1 MAFIAGFATCRVR
14 YVQVRYML
22 RILTCRILYLL
33 HSTTVSY
40 AHIMSIIYQ
49 FLHMIYGNICGSYL
63 KKILSNSTKDSSN
76 KHMASPWKLR
86 QQLLSLPL
94 ANLEKRPLVWK
105 RFIDDIFSLW
115 NISMKD
121 AYNFVDFA
129 NSFHP
134 TIRFTCET

>member
-1 MAFIAGFATCRVR
+1 
-14 YVQVRYML
+14 
-22 RILTCRILYLL
+22 
-33 HSTTVSY
+33 
-40 AHIMSIIYQ
+40 
-49 FLHMIYGNICGSYL
+49 MIYGNFCGSYL

-76 KHMASPWKLR
+76 KHMASPWELR

-105 RFIDDIFSLW
+105 RFTDDISSLW

>member
-14 YVQVRYML
+14 YVQVRYMFV
-22 RILTCRILYLL
+22 TYMPNSLL

-49 FLHMIYGNICGSYL
+49 FLQMIYGNICGSYL
-63 KKILSNSTKDSSN
+63 KNILSNSTKDSSN
-76 KHMASPWKLR
+76 KHMASPWELR

-105 RFIDDIFSLW
+105 RFTDDISSLW